1 MQAQSPYKYNQEE
14 VQKTTRSSNLNLFIY
29 NQIKAGL
36 RPSKICEKFNIKKST
51 LQYHLSIIKRSG
63 FVKRIGYGVWEI
75 CKEFNPQEV
84 QKSTKVTYQQLRKYS
99 NFFKSDTVRAH
110 AFQFKL
116 KLPKLR
122 NWENREKVFLKKNIN
137 FKPLKFGGIVRGQS
151 INFRGRKI
159 WLTNKSIIIYEKS
172 SYLSDTAEESK
183 QQAIHDLIVLIK
195 SLERMLGANFKIA
208 SKYVFKV
215 SRQHYSLIKNS
226 LAKQYNQE
234 GKKLGV
240 YSAEGLW
247 FVIDNS
253 FNLHEAETLHPKTA
267 DIDNKKVQDFFNGVK
282 QFEDYTPQ
290 FVVNTMQGIQQ
301 NQLIF
306 AQNIKSHI
314 KAVQDM
320 SSAAN
325 SLKREVSKLKNLI
338 QKNGN

>member
-75 CKEFNPQEV
+75 CKNYDEKEV
-84 QKSTKVTYQQLRKYS
+84 QKTTKVTYKQLRKYS
-99 NFFKSDTVRAH
+99 NFFKPDTVRAH

-122 NWENREKVFLKKNIN
+122 NWENREKVFLKKNIK

-172 SYLSDTAEESK
+172 SYLADTADESK
-183 QQAIHDLIVLIK
+183 QHAIHDLIVLIK

-208 SKYVFKV
+208 SKYMFKV

-234 GKKLGV
+234 GKKLNV
-240 YSAEGLW
+240 YSADGLW

-325 SLKREVSKLKNLI
+325 SLKKEVSKLKKLI

>member
-1 MQAQSPYKYNQEE
+1 MAAKNPKKGNQL
-14 VQKTTRSSNLNLFIY
+14 RSSNLNLLVY
-29 NQIKAGL
+29 NQIRIGL
-36 RPSKICEKFNIKKST
+36 RPSKICEKFDIKKST
-51 LQYHLSIIKRSG
+51 LQYYLSSLKNSG
-63 FVKRIGYGVWEI
+63 FVKKIGYGVWEV
-75 CKEFNPQEV
+75 CREFNPEEV
-84 QKSTKVTYQQLRKYS
+84 QKSTKVTYKQLRKYS
-99 NFFKSDTVRAH
+99 NFFKSDKVRAH

-122 NWENREKVFLKKNIN
+122 NWENREEVFLRKNIK
-137 FKPLKFGGIVRGQS
+137 FKPLKFGGVVRGQS

-172 SYLSDTAEESK
+172 SYLADTADEAK
-183 QQAIHDLIVLIK
+183 QHAIHDLVVLIR

-226 LAKQYNQE
+226 LAKQYNKE

-240 YSAEGLW
+240 YSSEGLW

-267 DIDNKKVQDFFNGVK
+267 DVDNKKVQDFFNGVK

-325 SLKREVSKLKNLI
+325 VLKNEVKELKNLI
-338 QKNGN
+338 KENGK

>member
-1 MQAQSPYKYNQEE
+1 MQAQRPYKYNQEE